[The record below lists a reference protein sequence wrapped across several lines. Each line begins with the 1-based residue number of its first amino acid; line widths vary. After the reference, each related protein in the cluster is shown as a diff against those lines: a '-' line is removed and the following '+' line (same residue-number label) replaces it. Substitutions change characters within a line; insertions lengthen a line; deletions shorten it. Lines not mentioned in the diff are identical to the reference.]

1 MSWRKKVRQNTKIAK
16 KTGRAYT
23 KAVSK
28 LASDFWLLR
37 HDLSRKGV
45 VKNIIIGVE
54 ITEPE
59 IPYIFMHI
67 FTVPILET
75 ICKTG
80 GSRIDNF
87 FFLNGQIQVMVI
99 KLILAQEIKECLIF
113 VMAFHVAI
121 TLSHTF
127 KS

>member
-1 MSWRKKVRQNTKIAK
+1 M
-16 KTGRAYT
+16 
-23 KAVSK
+23 
-28 LASDFWLLR
+28 
-37 HDLSRKGV
+37 SRKGV

-87 FFLNGQIQVMVI
+87 FFFFKWPNTSYGNKTNIGTRDQRMFNFCNGFPCGHNS
-99 KLILAQEIKECLIF
+99 LAHF
-113 VMAFHVAI
+113 
-121 TLSHTF
+121 
-127 KS
+127 

>member
-1 MSWRKKVRQNTKIAK
+1 M
-16 KTGRAYT
+16 
-23 KAVSK
+23 
-28 LASDFWLLR
+28 
-37 HDLSRKGV
+37 SRKGV